1 MLHRINP
8 SEWDEVELKI
18 YLFSQP
24 FFPFYSPEDRIKLEE
39 EGFVIY
45 DTPPTL
51 KKGLLSERGVV
62 E

>member
-1 MLHRINP
+1 M
-8 SEWDEVELKI
+8 
-18 YLFSQP
+18 
-24 FFPFYSPEDRIKLEE
+24 KLEE

-51 KKGLLSERGVV
+51 KRGLLSERGVV